1 MPYFGILA
9 GPRSRIPSKRACF
22 LYSLVK
28 PGIVRTP
35 YGFGIDKSDVR
46 LILHLG
52 IPTRPEAY
60 YQEAG
65 RAGRDGNQSW
75 CRLLWLA
82 EDLRLAKAMALD
94 TGDTRVA
101 RSPDHLRARRIAVET
116 MKTYVTSRRCRRKVL
131 LGYLGER
138 VSACGGCDRCDGHG

>member
-1 MPYFGILA
+1 VQVA
-9 GPRSRIPSKRACF
+9 RTEPSKRACF

-28 PGIVRTP
+28 PGNVGTP
-35 YGFGIDKSDVR
+35 FGFGIDKSDVR

-75 CRLLWLA
+75 CRLLWLK
-82 EDLRLAKAMALD
+82 EDLRLATAMALKPG
-94 TGDTRVA
+94 TPNVSQSR
-101 RSPDHLRARRIAVET
+101 DHVRAKKAGLKT
-116 MKTYVTSRRCRRKVL
+116 MREYVLSRRCRRRVL
-131 LGYLGER
+131 LGYLGEEI
-138 VSACGGCDRCDGHG
+138 STCAGCDRCTKGGLP

>member
-1 MPYFGILA
+1 M
-9 GPRSRIPSKRACF
+9 
-22 LYSLVK
+22 
-28 PGIVRTP
+28 P

-75 CRLLWLA
+75 CRLLWLK
-82 EDLRLAKAMALD
+82 EDLRLATAMALKPG
-94 TGDTRVA
+94 TPNVSQSR
-101 RSPDHLRARRIAVET
+101 DHLRAKKAGLKT
-116 MKTYVTSRRCRRKVL
+116 MREYVLSRRCRRRIL
-131 LGYLGER
+131 LGYLGEKI
-138 VSACGGCDRCDGHG
+138 SSCTGCDRCTKGGLP